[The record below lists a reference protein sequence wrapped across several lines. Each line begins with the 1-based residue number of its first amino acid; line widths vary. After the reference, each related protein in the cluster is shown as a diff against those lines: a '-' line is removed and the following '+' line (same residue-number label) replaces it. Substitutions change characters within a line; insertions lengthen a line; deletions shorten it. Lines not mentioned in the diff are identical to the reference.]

1 MWFCWMEG
9 NRLCKKQLNMIDLRI
24 LKIAFYGASVTQQ
37 RHGFVEH
44 FSKMVHK
51 KVLKFGFGGMHLPDA
66 GICFV
71 DKVADLKPD
80 ICFID
85 WFSTWYANQD
95 GKFNL
100 YLDAITEKLQKTG
113 CRVIF
118 LFLPNNRGL
127 EECDVAQFYTVAKS
141 YLKNKKIEFIPL
153 DEILA
158 NHAVTDLLRD
168 SIHTTPEGSQLY
180 AENILKYLENTE
192 ALPKAEIEPNIYSAV
207 SVLPVK
213 RCFNKEVVLEG
224 KCHIQGFFLK
234 IGPWSGIVK
243 VNSGTVSFNEN
254 TWDQW
259 CYYGR
264 DHFSFNL
271 PVEGKAVFTLSDETF
286 DTTPCKEHFDF
297 SKQKKKLVIHEIY
310 YYGKYLKICTK
321 GSKTAYLYTL
331 LMSKIYAAKHRLTLI
346 FKNIAKKS

>member
-1 MWFCWMEG
+1 MS
-9 NRLCKKQLNMIDLRI
+9 DLKN

-37 RHGFVEH
+37 QNGFVEH
-44 FSKMVHK
+44 FSRLTHT
-51 KVLKFGFGGMHLPDA
+51 KVLKFGFGSMHLCDA

-71 DKVADLKPD
+71 DKVVKSRPD
-80 ICFID
+80 ICFVD

-95 GKFNL
+95 GKFSF

-127 EECDVAQFYTVAKS
+127 EECDVAKFYADAKS

-158 NHAVTDLLRD
+158 NHAATELLRD
-168 SIHTTPEGSQLY
+168 SIHTTPAGSRLY
-180 AENILKYLENTE
+180 AENILKYLENT
-192 ALPKAEIEPNIYSAV
+192 AVLPKAELEPNIYSAI

-213 RCFNKEVVLEG
+213 RSFDKKLVLEG

-243 VNSGTVSFNEN
+243 VDLGNASFKEN

-259 CYYGR
+259 CYYVR
-264 DHFSFNL
+264 NHFSFNF
-271 PVEGKAVFTLSDETF
+271 PIDGKTVFTLSDETF
-286 DTTPCKEHFDF
+286 DTSSCKETFNF
-297 SKQKKKLVIHEIY
+297 SKQKKKLVIHAIY
-310 YYGKYLKICTK
+310 YYGGYLKICTK
-321 GSKTAYLYTL
+321 GSRAGYLYAL
-331 LMSKIYAAKHRLTLI
+331 FKSLVFAAKHRL
-346 FKNIAKKS
+346 KKILF